1 MDKSTEGC
9 IEINQTIYE
18 CDRDLAE
25 LLEWLRLE
33 EVRVKIYKSV
43 KSKPYVG
50 YIRQRKR
57 RIPGGGTI
65 SRPVIVYNRRCYT
78 ARWVHEDVLAQIYFA
93 NKSMGEDPIWTAFR
107 GVQIEFE
114 LPLVQVGDP

>member
-1 MDKSTEGC
+1 MDKSTEGR

-65 SRPVIVYNRRCYT
+65 SRPVIVYNRRCFPKGDLVVQDGT
-78 ARWVHEDVLAQIYFA
+78 A
-93 NKSMGEDPIWTAFR
+93 SPIE
-107 GVQIEFE
+107 QY
-114 LPLVQVGDP
+114 DD